1 MTKRRTANGGI
12 AGCAEKRADAARQ
25 YLDRFDGHD
34 WVLLYCRL
42 WCWRQVCLEGND
54 AKIVT
59 VSSRQET
66 REIIASQ
73 SRKPPGNRE
82 PKDAA
87 EVGLVP

>member
-1 MTKRRTANGGI
+1 MTKRRTAIYDPPKKGFP
-12 AGCAEKRADAARQ
+12 
-25 YLDRFDGHD
+25 Y
-34 WVLLYCRL
+34 VV
-42 WCWRQVCLEGND
+42 VCLEGDD